1 MFFGFLNCNNLV
13 FYHKLPRILI
23 IVLPKR
29 IAKHINSFDFFKAT
43 VVSILIVSPI
53 YWGFSTG
60 HFPLGMSFVVGVLFA
75 YFSNIEGTNRN
86 RILGMILS
94 FLLGFIVL
102 VLSFLVAE
110 VPYLFKIA
118 LLAVLFFSISM
129 LSVYG
134 FRGSMIAFSGLFAIV
149 MGLML
154 HKYGIPFPEI
164 LQYVALGGVI
174 YICVSSLSQFL
185 FQTKHIQILLSECME
200 LTATFLKINEDL
212 KWEKESNSL
221 ELQNNLLRAQSAIND
236 KHELLRSMLMSE
248 KSRLIS
254 SAEDQKLYLIF
265 KELIDLYEIAIAWN
279 PDVEVFEEELKQHVN
294 LLKPFQ
300 KISELVAANVLNLS
314 EAIRTNADFLLDNK
328 LNEAIKT
335 AEKNINIYVE
345 AVKLPQARE
354 GALMLRNLLDQERN
368 KIEKFSLIV
377 NIHNNLFQKTTL
389 VTRGNSQFI
398 TTQNYS
404 WNTLKSNLTTESVIF
419 RHSIRLSIAFL
430 LSFFIG
436 NAINSDYTNWII
448 VTTLVI
454 LRPNYG
460 LTKSRAQSRM
470 IGTVLGMAITF
481 FLVYFFSN
489 FYVYGIIASA
499 TLWLGFSFINKNYK
513 IGSAGITISI
523 LLLYVLNETDSLE
536 TILNRGLF
544 TFIGVLISLFSM
556 YFVWPVWE
564 KESIKESL
572 IKGLLAN
579 LNYLK
584 SVNML
589 YRSKIEPDTA
599 YRLIRKDAFL
609 KNGNLNG
616 SFQRL
621 QEEPK
626 SKRNQVNTIYATVLL
641 SNSFLSAIAAYS
653 AYIQSHKTTSSSESF
668 DIIMD
673 YIGKNLENCVAILN
687 TTEPIKIQDNCKKSF
702 EILEKKYADLKSI
715 RNKEI
720 AAGIFEISTEKRNQ
734 LQEAKSILE
743 QLKWLK
749 NLSENLLD
757 AVSQLELKGRSSAI

>member
-1 MFFGFLNCNNLV
+1 M
-13 FYHKLPRILI
+13 
-23 IVLPKR
+23 PKK

-43 VVSILIVSPI
+43 VVSILLVSPI

-86 RILGMILS
+86 RIRGMILS

-102 VLSFLVAE
+102 VLSFLAADVTF
-110 VPYLFKIA
+110 YYKIV
-118 LLAVLFFSISM
+118 LLDLLVFSVSM

-164 LQYVALGGVI
+164 LRYVTFGGGI
-174 YICVSSLSQFL
+174 YICVSSVSQFL
-185 FQTKHIQILLSECME
+185 FQTRHIQILLSECME
-200 LTATFLKINEDL
+200 LTAIYLKINEDI

-221 ELQNNLLRAQSAIND
+221 ELQNKLLRTQSDIND

-254 SAEDQKLYLIF
+254 SAENQKLYLIF
-265 KELIDLYEIAIAWN
+265 KELIDLFEIAIAWN
-279 PDVEVFEEELKQHVN
+279 PDVEVFEEELKQHVI

-300 KISELVAANVLNLS
+300 KISELVSENVLNLS
-314 EAIRTNADFLLDNK
+314 EALRTNTDFVLDE
-328 LNEAIKT
+328 LIYETLKT
-335 AEKNINIYVE
+335 AEKNIKIYVE
-345 AVKLPQARE
+345 AVKLPKARE
-354 GALMLRNLLDQERN
+354 GALMLRNLLDQERI
-368 KIEKFSLIV
+368 KIEKLSLIA
-377 NIHNNLFQKTTL
+377 NIYNNLFQKSTL
-389 VTRGNSQFI
+389 VTQGNSQFI

-404 WNTLKSNLTTESVIF
+404 WNTIKSNLTTESVIF
-419 RHSIRLSIAFL
+419 RHSIRLSLAFL

-448 VTTLVI
+448 VTILVI

-481 FLVYFFSN
+481 FIVYFFSN
-489 FYVYGIIASA
+489 FYVYGIIAS
-499 TLWLGFSFINKNYK
+499 TSLWLGFSFINKNYK

-523 LLLYVLNETDSLE
+523 LMLYVLNETDSFE

-556 YFVWPVWE
+556 YFIWPVWE
-564 KESIKESL
+564 KESIKESI
-572 IKGLLAN
+572 IKGLTAN

-621 QEEPK
+621 QEEPQ
-626 SKRNQVNTIYATVLL
+626 SKRNQVNTIYAIVLL

-668 DIIMD
+668 DIIM
-673 YIGKNLENCVAILN
+673 YYVGINLENCVAILN
-687 TTEPIKIQDNCKKSF
+687 TIDPIKNPDNCKKSF
-702 EILEKKYADLKSI
+702 EILEKKYADLKTI

-734 LQEAKSILE
+734 LQEAKSIIG
-743 QLKWLK
+743 QLKELK
-749 NLSENLLD
+749 NLSEHILG
-757 AVSQLELKGRSSAI
+757 AVEILG